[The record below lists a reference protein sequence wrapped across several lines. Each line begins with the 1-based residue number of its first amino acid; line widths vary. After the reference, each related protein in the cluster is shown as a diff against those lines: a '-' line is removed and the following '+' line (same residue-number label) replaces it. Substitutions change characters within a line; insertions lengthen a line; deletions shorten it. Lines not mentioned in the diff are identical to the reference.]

1 MKRTHT
7 FRLEAG
13 EDKDEIVVEVW
24 ELVELLQFLSGSVKD
39 SNTCSD
45 IRKVYYNR
53 LSCLYDGQLQMTT
66 HHLVRISHS
75 PHHTLITK
83 HTRSHTHLRI
93 LLAQLFVSPCLVTA
107 SPSGAEALAADPVH
121 QAATPS

>member
-39 SNTCSD
+39 SNTWSD

-53 LSCLYDGQLQMTT
+53 LACLYDDQLQMTT
-66 HHLVRISHS
+66 HHPVRISHS
-75 PHHTLITK
+75 PHHALIIK

-93 LLAQLFVSPCLVTA
+93 LLARLFVLPCLGTA